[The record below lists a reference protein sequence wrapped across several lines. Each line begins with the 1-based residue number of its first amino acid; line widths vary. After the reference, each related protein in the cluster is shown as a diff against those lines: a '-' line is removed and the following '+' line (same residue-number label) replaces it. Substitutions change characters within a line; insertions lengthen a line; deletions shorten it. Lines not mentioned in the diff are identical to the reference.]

1 MRFAATF
8 AVPLTGLA
16 LILCP
21 VAQADPEWT
30 TEDWNYTKYL
40 SEYGVSYQGRIT
52 TNEMM
57 AKAHFVCDE
66 LAENSTRAGLVSA
79 RDSLVKEGILTQ
91 DEATK
96 VSYSAVSVYCPQ
108 FDDLTPIR

>member
-1 MRFAATF
+1 MRFAATL
-8 AVPLTGLA
+8 AVPVTGLA

-40 SEYGVSYQGRIT
+40 SGNGVNYQARIT
-52 TNEMM
+52 TNEMIE
-57 AKAHFVCDE
+57 KAHFVCYALE
-66 LAENSTRAGLVSA
+66 ENPTPPGLVSA
-79 RDSLVKEGILTQ
+79 RDSLVKQGILTQ

-96 VSYSAVSVYCPQ
+96 VAYSAISA
-108 FDDLTPIR
+108 